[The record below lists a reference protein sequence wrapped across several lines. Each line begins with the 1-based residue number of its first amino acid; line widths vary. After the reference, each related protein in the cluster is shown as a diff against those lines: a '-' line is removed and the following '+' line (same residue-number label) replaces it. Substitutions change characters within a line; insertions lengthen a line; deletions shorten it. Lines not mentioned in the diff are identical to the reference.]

1 MKEIKK
7 KALAIAFAV
16 VFVFTCIYVGI
27 GVIYFSDPQR
37 QVYDLKAQ
45 EDSIKNSVVDT
56 VVADNNKNTDVNGK
70 DLDPRFLTNID
81 FAKLTGINHRA
92 TRWLT
97 IPNSPIDFVVIQED
111 TSSSDT
117 FLNADIYGNYNDIG
131 MAVTPSLPDKRES
144 ATLPIY
150 AHRVY
155 NANVELGFTA
165 LTRLYKD
172 GGVAKDYNYAYLY
185 HGDEVVRYKFLMS
198 ADVLKDN
205 PIYEMP
211 YEIGSTDYANLLTNT
226 KKLARFD
233 TGVNATRDEDILILS
248 TCEGAHH
255 GNQRFIAIFVKDVA
269 YDKGANEI
277 TYERGV

>member
-1 MKEIKK
+1 MALKEIKK

-16 VFVFTCIYVGI
+16 VFVLTCIYVGI
-27 GVIYFSDPQR
+27 GLIYFSDPQK

-45 EDSIKNSVVDT
+45 EDSIKNTVVDT
-56 VVADNNKNTDVNGK
+56 VVTDKNTDINGK
-70 DLDPRFLTNID
+70 DIDPRFLTNID
-81 FAKLTGINHRA
+81 FGKLTSINHRA

-97 IPNSPIDFVVIQED
+97 IPNSSIDFVVIQED
-111 TSSSDT
+111 TASSDT

-131 MAVTPSLPDKRES
+131 MAVTPSLPDKRVS

-155 NANVELGFTA
+155 NTKVELGFTA

-172 GGVAKDYNYAYLY
+172 AGIAKDYNYAYVY
-185 HGDEVVRYKFLMS
+185 HGDEVFRYKFLMS

-211 YEIGSTDYANLLTNT
+211 YEIGSTEYANLLTNT
-226 KKLARFD
+226 KRLARFD
-233 TGVNATRDEDILILS
+233 TGVNVTRDEDILILS
-248 TCEGAHH
+248 TCEGAYH
-255 GNQRFIAIFVKDVA
+255 GNQRFIAVFVKDVV
-269 YDKGANEI
+269 YNKKTNEI